1 MNDFSKAEQYEL
13 LRQYIKTHYTG
24 PSPVGAK
31 RIRHKFT
38 AADKCQCTEESIFAR
53 PTAAAYPIQ
62 FAFANNE
69 SLSDAVGRLD
79 ESFSTKLLRLIDE
92 SGMSDVEVYK
102 KARIDRKLFSKIR
115 SDPNYKPS
123 KNTALAFSI
132 ALGLDPAE
140 TKELLKAAGY
150 ALSGSSR
157 FDVIIQF
164 FIENGIYD
172 PFRIDEALFEF
183 GEATLF

>member
-1 MNDFSKAEQYEL
+1 M
-13 LRQYIKTHYTG
+13 
-24 PSPVGAK
+24 
-31 RIRHKFT
+31 
-38 AADKCQCTEESIFAR
+38 
-53 PTAAAYPIQ
+53 
-62 FAFANNE
+62 
-69 SLSDAVGRLD
+69 GRLD

-172 PFRIDEALFEF
+172 TFRIDEALF
-183 GEATLF
+183 